1 MKTVYVLERQTLYQ
15 IEAMNL
21 LYPLQIVL
29 NMHNSNLDCN
39 IAEHVL
45 R

>member
-1 MKTVYVLERQTLYQ
+1 MLDMHTWYQ

-21 LYPLQIVL
+21 LYPLQLVL
-29 NMHNSNLDCN
+29 SSHNSDLDCN
-39 IAEHVL
+39 IAAHAL